1 MGTWRILN
9 KVETQTI
16 ADEAKW
22 TIPSDG
28 LSEWTQYEL
37 SIHIDGGGN
46 HPASIIHADSAAQE
60 SGYHIPAGG
69 VVTVGPVNIEDY
81 PCNKSIARRNR
92 SVYVSYAVVPREGG
106 D

>member
-69 VVTVGPVNIEDY
+69 VVTVGPVNIEDF
-81 PCNKSIARRNR
+81 PAIRASHGAID
-92 SVYVSYAVVPREGG
+92 VYVSYAVVPREGG

>member
-69 VVTVGPVNIEDY
+69 VVTIGPVNIEDF
-81 PCNKSIARRNR
+81 PAIRASHGAID
-92 SVYVSYAVVPREGG
+92 VYVSYAVVPREGG